1 LRSNEIEAY
10 KLKLKLTREQRDVL
24 VGLLLGDAHLE
35 TQNRGKT
42 YRLKIEYSSR
52 SREYCDHIY
61 EIFREWVL
69 TPPRR
74 KLVNSNGHH
83 STNVAFSTVSHAA
96 FRFYAQ
102 QFYME
107 GKKKVPSMIKKLLS
121 PRGLAYWYM
130 DDGSMKSKQS
140 KGLILN
146 TQGFDRQELKI
157 LIKVL
162 EEKFGLDVR
171 ERRQSDGYQIYIS
184 GNSFERF
191 LALVDDW
198 VIPSTRYKIPEAR
211 RT

>member
-1 LRSNEIEAY
+1 MRSNEIEAY